1 MVMARLRIGDGRRG
15 TDMGP
20 LVTKTYRDKVA
31 PYMDA
36 GVVEGAELVV
46 DGREVI
52 PDGDADGFWLGPTLV
67 GCKLRIPTPRNTKI
81 ALTGSG
87 CQEVSKRASSVIRWE
102 RAGNGF
108 DVTRR
113 GIAGIAPNSKRPD
126 SPGRF
131 AQAAIEYS
139 RRTPPSRSIRRI
151 LTEPSSGPEGTRGT
165 RTSRSIPRCGLAEL

>member
-1 MVMARLRIGDGRRG
+1 MGIRGGATPAPHALALEPVGVSSTCRPTCATPTRVTMQMTGEPMACKRS
-15 TDMGP
+15 TP
-20 LVTKTYRDKVA
+20 E
-31 PYMDA
+31 PQSSSS
-36 GVVEGAELVV
+36 
-46 DGREVI
+46 
-52 PDGDADGFWLGPTLV
+52 LGSWSSPV

-151 LTEPSSGPEGTRGT
+151 CTEPSSGPSGTRGT
-165 RTSRSIPRCGLAEL
+165 GTSRSIPRCGLAEL

>member
-1 MVMARLRIGDGRRG
+1 MTGRAVGLSGSSNSRTLECRYSSAILPEMADRSFTDSLEVTNGRG
-15 TDMGP
+15 TPQPCERQLEDARGP
-20 LVTKTYRDKVA
+20 
-31 PYMDA
+31 
-36 GVVEGAELVV
+36 
-46 DGREVI
+46 
-52 PDGDADGFWLGPTLV
+52 V

-151 LTEPSSGPEGTRGT
+151 LTEPSSGPSGTRGT
-165 RTSRSIPRCGLAEL
+165 GTSRSIPRCGLAEL

>member
-1 MVMARLRIGDGRRG
+1 MTVEEARRQTLKNHGRG
-15 TDMGP
+15 
-20 LVTKTYRDKVA
+20 
-31 PYMDA
+31 
-36 GVVEGAELVV
+36 
-46 DGREVI
+46 
-52 PDGDADGFWLGPTLV
+52 GPTLGLRPGRPVPGVCPGAAGTPGRIPGLWPAPVPLSPV

-151 LTEPSSGPEGTRGT
+151 CTEPSSGPSGTRGT
-165 RTSRSIPRCGLAEL
+165 GTSRSIPRCGLAEL